1 MLSDLLYRI
10 RSLFRRERVEEEL
23 DDELRFHYEQ
33 AITKGIRDGLSRDE
47 AVREARFSTGGID
60 QVKEECRDARGV
72 RLLEMLM
79 QDIRYA
85 LRMLRQN
92 IIFTAFA
99 ILTLALGIGANT
111 AIFSM
116 VNAVLLRPLPFSEPD
131 RLVRIR
137 FSNPGL
143 GLRTVL
149 YSRPELEDLRNRP
162 GVFEYVTGTCRG
174 SVNMTGG
181 AQPERLEVVLANAN
195 YFTLLGSAP
204 QIGRLFG
211 PQDNVPGLAPSAVIS
226 DSLWRRDFSGDPNV
240 LTRTIRIE
248 GEAYQVVGVLPPGFR
263 HPSQTSRTSPHDVDL
278 WLSYGFMAPSDPK
291 PLRSARIFPGVMGR
305 LKPGITLEQAQA
317 RLTAMAA
324 EIRRDFPADYP
335 AQAKWTVEVFPMQD
349 DIVGNVRPM
358 LLVLLAAVTLIV
370 LIVSL
375 NIANLLLARASG
387 RQQEMAVRSALGAS
401 RQRIVAQM
409 LIESILLSCIGGI
422 AGIATAFLSLRFF
435 LRVIPGGVPRMTEVN
450 LDWRVLVFALAMSL
464 LTGLI
469 FGLAPAIHATRS
481 NLVSGI
487 RESSRGSG
495 AGVKTGRFRDVLVI
509 SELALAV
516 VLMVGAGLLLQT
528 LRTLLE
534 ENPGFNPT
542 QLVTANV
549 NLPYPGDPA
558 KDPYRTVAKQTAF
571 YREVMRRINA
581 IPGVKHTAFV
591 SQLPGS
597 EFGFRFS
604 LGIENRPAN
613 GNDDMH
619 ARDILVSPD
628 YFHVL
633 QIPLVRGRYFS
644 DGDEDG
650 ARRVAIVD
658 ESTARRYWPDA
669 DAVGRRIRMGQGAWM
684 TIVGMV
690 KDVKQ
695 DSLDVIGYPHVY
707 VPMYQEFDAS
717 VGYPSRNPVLVARTA
732 MPVSA
737 LEPEIRRRVSS
748 VDAGVPVYDVASM
761 NELLDQSLS
770 WRRFMAQMV
779 VGFAAVAL
787 LLASI
792 GIYGLLAFMVGQR
805 SREIGIR
812 VALGASP
819 ADVLKLIV
827 AKGVILASIGI
838 VAGASIA
845 AAAASMMGT
854 VLYGVSPQD
863 PSVFL
868 IVSVVL
874 FSVAILA
881 SYLPARRALRLD
893 PNIALREA

>member
-1 MLSDLLYRI
+1 
-10 RSLFRRERVEEEL
+10 
-23 DDELRFHYEQ
+23 
-33 AITKGIRDGLSRDE
+33 
-47 AVREARFSTGGID
+47 
-60 QVKEECRDARGV
+60 
-72 RLLEMLM
+72 
-79 QDIRYA
+79 
-85 LRMLRQN
+85 
-92 IIFTAFA
+92 
-99 ILTLALGIGANT
+99 
-111 AIFSM
+111 
-116 VNAVLLRPLPFSEPD
+116 
-131 RLVRIR
+131 
-137 FSNPGL
+137 
-143 GLRTVL
+143 
-149 YSRPELEDLRNRP
+149 
-162 GVFEYVTGTCRG
+162 
-174 SVNMTGG
+174 
-181 AQPERLEVVLANAN
+181 
-195 YFTLLGSAP
+195 
-204 QIGRLFG
+204 
-211 PQDNVPGLAPSAVIS
+211 
-226 DSLWRRDFSGDPNV
+226 
-240 LTRTIRIE
+240 
-248 GEAYQVVGVLPPGFR
+248 
-263 HPSQTSRTSPHDVDL
+263 
-278 WLSYGFMAPSDPK
+278 
-291 PLRSARIFPGVMGR
+291 
-305 LKPGITLEQAQA
+305 
-317 RLTAMAA
+317 
-324 EIRRDFPADYP
+324 
-335 AQAKWTVEVFPMQD
+335 
-349 DIVGNVRPM
+349 
-358 LLVLLAAVTLIV
+358 
-370 LIVSL
+370 
-375 NIANLLLARASG
+375 
-387 RQQEMAVRSALGAS
+387 
-401 RQRIVAQM
+401 
-409 LIESILLSCIGGI
+409 
-422 AGIATAFLSLRFF
+422 
-435 LRVIPGGVPRMTEVN
+435 MTEVN

-748 VDAGVPVYDVASM
+748 VDPGVPVYDVASM

-812 VALGASP
+812 VALGASR

-845 AAAASMMGT
+845 AATASMMGNL
-854 VLYGVSPQD
+854 LYGVRPQD